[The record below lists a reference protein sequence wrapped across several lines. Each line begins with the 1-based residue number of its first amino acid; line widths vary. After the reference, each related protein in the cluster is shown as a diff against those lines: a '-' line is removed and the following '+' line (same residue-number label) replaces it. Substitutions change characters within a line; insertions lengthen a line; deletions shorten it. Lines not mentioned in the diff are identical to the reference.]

1 MVKVYI
7 ENIEWNS
14 DWYSLINEGKNSIFN
29 LKEVFLFS
37 KLLVLYLSKINNR
50 LGKSVNQY
58 DKY

>member
-7 ENIEWNS
+7 ENEWNS

-37 KLLVLYLSKINNR
+37 KLLVLYLSKINNW

>member
-7 ENIEWNS
+7 ENEWNS

-29 LKEVFLFS
+29 LKEVFFFS

>member
-7 ENIEWNS
+7 EKGWNS

>member
-7 ENIEWNS
+7 ENEWNS
-14 DWYSLINEGKNSIFN
+14 DWYSSINEGKNSIFN

>member
-7 ENIEWNS
+7 ENEWNS

-37 KLLVLYLSKINNR
+37 KLLILYLSKINNR

>member
-7 ENIEWNS
+7 ENEWNS

>member
-7 ENIEWNS
+7 ENEWNS

-50 LGKSVNQY
+50 LEKSVNQY
-58 DKY
+58 DK

>member
-1 MVKVYI
+1 MVYI
-7 ENIEWNS
+7 ENEWNS